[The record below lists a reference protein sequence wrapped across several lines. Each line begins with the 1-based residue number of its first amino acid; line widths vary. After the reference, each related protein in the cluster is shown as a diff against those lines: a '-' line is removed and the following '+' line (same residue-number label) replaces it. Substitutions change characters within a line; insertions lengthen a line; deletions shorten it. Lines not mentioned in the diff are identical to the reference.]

1 MQKSSG
7 ERPIRTYEE
16 MLGMI
21 RTALGGKAA
30 EIVYY
35 GKKDGNSTGA
45 SGDLRQATGIAR
57 SIICSYGMDEEFGL
71 AVYSEKE
78 MQHGTLGDEVRQK
91 VNEMLKQELTKAI
104 EIVKE
109 SRNTI
114 DLLVRQLLA
123 KNQLGKEELKAIL
136 EQ

>member
-1 MQKSSG
+1 
-7 ERPIRTYEE
+7 
-16 MLGMI
+16 
-21 RTALGGKAA
+21 
-30 EIVYY
+30 
-35 GKKDGNSTGA
+35 
-45 SGDLRQATGIAR
+45 
-57 SIICSYGMDEEFGL
+57 
-71 AVYSEKE
+71 
-78 MQHGTLGDEVRQK
+78 
-91 VNEMLKQELTKAI
+91 MLKQELTKAI

>member
-1 MQKSSG
+1 M
-7 ERPIRTYEE
+7 
-16 MLGMI
+16 
-21 RTALGGKAA
+21 
-30 EIVYY
+30 
-35 GKKDGNSTGA
+35 
-45 SGDLRQATGIAR
+45 
-57 SIICSYGMDEEFGL
+57 

-114 DLLVRQLLA
+114 DLLVRQLLS

>member
-1 MQKSSG
+1 
-7 ERPIRTYEE
+7 
-16 MLGMI
+16 
-21 RTALGGKAA
+21 
-30 EIVYY
+30 
-35 GKKDGNSTGA
+35 
-45 SGDLRQATGIAR
+45 
-57 SIICSYGMDEEFGL
+57 MDEEFGL

>member
-1 MQKSSG
+1 
-7 ERPIRTYEE
+7 
-16 MLGMI
+16 
-21 RTALGGKAA
+21 
-30 EIVYY
+30 
-35 GKKDGNSTGA
+35 
-45 SGDLRQATGIAR
+45 
-57 SIICSYGMDEEFGL
+57 L

>member
-1 MQKSSG
+1 M
-7 ERPIRTYEE
+7 
-16 MLGMI
+16 
-21 RTALGGKAA
+21 
-30 EIVYY
+30 
-35 GKKDGNSTGA
+35 
-45 SGDLRQATGIAR
+45 
-57 SIICSYGMDEEFGL
+57 